1 MYAIGEHNFVIDMK
15 AWKKICLSEEFTQWA
30 KENGIRNPFEVKT
43 KIFQARIKNMN
54 LSSGFS
60 LREMTEE
67 EIKEMPTQEEIDN
80 YIAMRKEYVKQRLTE
95 EEIEGCSM
103 DLLAADSNAKF
114 EKELSKEEL
123 VHYVLIKLGDIGVDL
138 DEFIHQLTIRSKLC
152 AYKDFFKKKE
162 EKEEEEKLKNE
173 E

>member
-1 MYAIGEHNFVIDMK
+1 MYVIGECNFVTDMK

-67 EIKEMPTQEEIDN
+67 EIKEMPTQEEINN
-80 YIAMRKEYVKQRLTE
+80 YIAMRKEYVKQRLIE
-95 EEIEGCSM
+95 EGIEYG
-103 DLLAADSNAKF
+103 
-114 EKELSKEEL
+114 EENL
-123 VHYVLIKLGDIGVDL
+123 
-138 DEFIHQLTIRSKLC
+138 
-152 AYKDFFKKKE
+152 
-162 EKEEEEKLKNE
+162 
-173 E
+173 